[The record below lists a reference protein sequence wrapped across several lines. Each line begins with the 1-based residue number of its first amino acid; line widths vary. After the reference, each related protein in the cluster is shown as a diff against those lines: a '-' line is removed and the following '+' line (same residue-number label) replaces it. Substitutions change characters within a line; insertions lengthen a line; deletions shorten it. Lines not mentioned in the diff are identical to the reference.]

1 MASLN
6 LIKNFRENFTAR
18 IFVVIALLIIII
30 SVSFTVFFIRQQ
42 INFRK
47 ESLIREGELLA
58 RMLAHN
64 GRLGVFAENENLL
77 KDPIEGIMHNKDVL
91 RVRVVNHD
99 GKLLGNQLKLSGATF
114 REVDGQ
120 NECPPPEL
128 VDFLKRARRQL
139 YFKSAKTFEFWAPV
153 LASSEYFTDETLLF
167 PENSENR
174 NYRIIGF
181 VNVALDRKVLDR
193 ALRSLLLKS
202 CIIAMLSL
210 AVGLIVAY
218 YVAKAISRPLNRLTE
233 RVNAMGAYASMKPL
247 PVETNDEIGKLAS
260 AFNNMTESLQKKE
273 AEKEVLEEQVRQAQ
287 KMEAVVTLAGGV
299 AHDFNNLLTA
309 IIGYGILLQNG
320 LARRSALSTYIEQ
333 ILSAAERAAGLVQR
347 LLAFSRKQANHPKP
361 LDLNQTVRNLHDI
374 LLRLIGENIELKINL
389 GEDDLIVKADE
400 GQMEQVIINLVSN
413 AKDAMPDGG
422 TIVISSHIVELR
434 GREFKDSCDAKPGT
448 YAALTVMDTGAGIN
462 PETRERMFDPF
473 FTTKEVGK
481 GTGLGLSIVYGIVH
495 QHGGHI
501 SVDTHPGQMTSF
513 TIMLP
518 LPDSAI
524 ELKKLE
530 TLLLPRGKEET
541 ILLAEDDR
549 AVRNL
554 ARHILTKYGYNV
566 IEATDGEEAFEKFME
581 NREVISVLL
590 LDVIMPKMNG
600 KQVYDAISRVRP
612 DIKTLFIS
620 GYPYEVMSGQGVL
633 EAGKPFISKPLP
645 PGALLMKLREI
656 IEN

>member
-1 MASLN
+1 MRSIN
-6 LIKNFRENFTAR
+6 LIKNFRENFTTR
-18 IFVVIALLIIII
+18 IFVVISLLIIII

-42 INFRK
+42 VNFRK
-47 ESLIREGELLA
+47 ESLITQGELLA

-77 KDPIEGIMHNKDVL
+77 KDPIEGIIHNKDVL
-91 RVRVVNHD
+91 RVRIVNHD
-99 GKLLGNQLKLSGATF
+99 GVLLGDQLKPSGAMF
-114 REVDGQ
+114 RET
-120 NECPPPEL
+120 EREKEYPAKKL
-128 VDFLKRARRQL
+128 IDFLRRSKGQI
-139 YFKSAKTFEFWAPV
+139 YFQSANAFEFWAPV
-153 LASSEYFTDETLLF
+153 LASSEYFTDEALLF

-174 NYRIIGF
+174 NHRIIGF
-181 VNVALDRKVLDR
+181 VNVTMDKKVLDK
-193 ALRSLLLKS
+193 ALRSLLMKS
-202 CIIAMLSL
+202 CMIAALCL
-210 AVGLIVAY
+210 IVGLIVAY

-247 PVETNDEIGKLAS
+247 PVETNDEIGNLAS

-273 AEKEVLEEQVRQAQ
+273 AEKEVLEEQVRHAQ

-320 LARRSALSTYIEQ
+320 LPKRSALSTYIEQ

-347 LLAFSRKQANHPKP
+347 LLAFSRKQTNNPKP

-374 LLRLIGENIELKINL
+374 LSRLIGENMELKIDL
-389 GEDDLIVKADE
+389 VKDDMIVKADE
-400 GQMEQVIINLVSN
+400 GQMEQVIINLVAN
-413 AKDAMPDGG
+413 ARDAMPNGG
-422 TIVISSHIVELR
+422 TIAISSHVAELR
-434 GREFKDSCDAKPGT
+434 GQDTKDSCDAKPGM
-448 YAALTVMDTGAGIN
+448 YAALTVTDTGAGIN
-462 PETRERMFDPF
+462 PETRERIFEPF

-495 QHGGHI
+495 QHGGYI
-501 SVDTHPGQMTSF
+501 RVDTHPGQRTSF
-513 TIMLP
+513 TILLP
-518 LPDSAI
+518 LQEFAI
-524 ELKKLE
+524 EIKKME
-530 TLLLPRGKEET
+530 TLLLPKGNMET

-549 AVRNL
+549 SVRSL

-566 IEATDGEEAFEKFME
+566 IEATDGEDAVEKFME
-581 NREVISVLL
+581 NREIVNILL
-590 LDVIMPKMNG
+590 LDVIMPKLNG
-600 KQVYDAISRVRP
+600 KQVYEEIRKIKP

-620 GYPYEVMSGQGVL
+620 GYPFEVMSGQGIL
-633 EAGKPFISKPLP
+633 DEGIPFIAKPLP

>member
-1 MASLN
+1 MGSLN
-6 LIKNFRENFTAR
+6 LIKNFRENFTTR

-30 SVSFTVFFIRQQ
+30 SVSFTAFFIRQQ
-42 INFRK
+42 TNSRK
-47 ESLIREGELLA
+47 ESMIREGELLA

-91 RVRVVNHD
+91 RVRIVNHD
-99 GKLLGNQLKLSGATF
+99 GKLLGDQLKPSGAMF
-114 REVDGQ
+114 PDIDDQKEH
-120 NECPPPEL
+120 PSPKL
-128 VDFLKRARRQL
+128 VEFLRRSRRQM
-139 YFKSAKTFEFWAPV
+139 YFQSDNTFEFWAPV

-167 PENSENR
+167 PDNSESN

-181 VNVALDRKVLDR
+181 VNVALDRTVLDK

-202 CIIAMLSL
+202 CMIAALSL
-210 AVGLIVAY
+210 VVGLILAY

-233 RVNAMGAYASMKPL
+233 RVNTMGAYASVKPL

-273 AEKEVLEEQVRQAQ
+273 AEKEMLEEQVRHAQ

-320 LARRSALSTYIEQ
+320 LPRRSGLSSYIEQ

-347 LLAFSRKQANHPKP
+347 LLAFSRKQANNPKL
-361 LDLNQTVRNLHDI
+361 LDINQTVRNLQDI
-374 LLRLIGENIELKINL
+374 LLRLIGENIELKVEL
-389 GEDDLIVKADE
+389 GKDDMIVKADE
-400 GQMEQVIINLVSN
+400 GQMEQVIINLVTN
-413 AKDAMPDGG
+413 AKDAMPNGG
-422 TIVISSHIVELR
+422 TIVISSNIVELR
-434 GREFKDSCDAKPGT
+434 VREFKDSCDAKPGT
-448 YAALTVMDTGAGIN
+448 YAALSVTDTGAGIN
-462 PETRERMFDPF
+462 PETRERIFDPF

-495 QHGGHI
+495 QHGGYI
-501 SVDTHPGQMTSF
+501 RVATHPGQRTSF
-513 TIMLP
+513 TIQLP
-518 LPDSAI
+518 LPESAI
-524 ELKKLE
+524 ESKKLE
-530 TLLLPRGKEET
+530 TLLLPRGNKET

-549 AVRNL
+549 SVRNL

-566 IEATDGEEAFEKFME
+566 IEATDGDDAVEKFME
-581 NREVISVLL
+581 NREEISVLL
-590 LDVIMPKMNG
+590 LDVIMPKLNG
-600 KQVYDAISRVRP
+600 KQVYDAISRIRP